1 MFGITSVILLL
12 KACFVSKLAGASH
25 SWLMGPLTTLKPFQF
40 YIMVVVSQAKISGT
54 LALVSLKFCHHDGAV
69 RLFQYL

>member
-40 YIMVVVSQAKISGT
+40 YIMIVVSQAKSV
-54 LALVSLKFCHHDGAV
+54 ALLPWSVSNFAIMMGL
-69 RLFQYL
+69 

>member
-25 SWLMGPLTTLKPFQF
+25 SWLVGALTTLKPFPF
-40 YIMVVVSQAKISGT
+40 YFMSVVPQAKISGT
-54 LALVSLKFCHHDGAV
+54 WSAVSLKFCHHDVAV
-69 RLFQYL
+69 GF